1 MSHPHKFDLPAS
13 PSLEQNRK
21 RAKNLLKAVRAGD
34 SEAVARFRSGHP
46 RLGGASSE
54 VIRKDA
60 RLADAQWIIAREYGF
75 ASWTRLKAHVEA
87 LGGKKELRHPFETD
101 LQYYRDRAAGML
113 SVFGTGEQNAIR
125 LVRLFHPDFASASEA
140 DVRAASL
147 TQADAELILAR
158 EHGFETFDAFAGHV
172 GAIRERRISEPFAQ
186 AFAAIK
192 ADDLA
197 RLRELLARYPK
208 LANAAGT
215 NGNRLIMLAMSF
227 GRHAMVE
234 DLLAADADPQLPNNK
249 GWTALHQ
256 AAYADPAR
264 DPALALATLESLL
277 KAGAS
282 PFAEAYGDGGT
293 PLAVALFWGHR
304 MLAERLAKPVVAP
317 LNLRVA
323 AGLGRL
329 DLMAKLFDGGKLRPE
344 AGWHREFH
352 RPHSGFPPW
361 RPRDDAGEILAEAL
375 TYAAR
380 SGRIDAMVFLIAR
393 GADIDAEPY
402 NGTALHWAVAQRQVE
417 AATWL
422 IDHGAGINRQAAFGG
437 TRGVTP
443 LHVAAAWGGSPDCA
457 ALLLARGAD
466 RSIKDAEQNGTPAG
480 WAAFFKNDKIKE
492 MIERD

>member
-1 MSHPHKFDLPAS
+1 VSQTHTFDLPSS

-21 RAKNLLKAVRAGD
+21 RAKELLKAARAGD

-54 VIRKDA
+54 VIRKGA
-60 RLADAQWIIAREYGF
+60 RLADALWIIAREYGF
-75 ASWTRLKAHVEA
+75 ASWTHFKAHVEA
-87 LGGKKELRHPFETD
+87 LGGKTELRHPFETD
-101 LQYYRDRAAGML
+101 PQYYRDRAAGML

-125 LVRLFHPDFASASEA
+125 LVRLFHPNFASASEA

-158 EHGFETFDAFAGHV
+158 EHGFETFDALVGHI
-172 GAIRERRISEPFAQ
+172 GAIRAGRVSEPFAH
-186 AFAAIK
+186 AFDAIK
-192 ADDLA
+192 ADERA
-197 RLRELLARYPK
+197 RLQELLARHPK

-215 NGNRLIMLAMSF
+215 NANRLIMLAMSF
-227 GRHAMVE
+227 GRRAMVQ
-234 DLLAADADPQLPNNK
+234 DLLAAGADPELANNK

-256 AAYADPAR
+256 AAYADPTR
-264 DPALALATLESLL
+264 DPAGALATLDMLL
-277 KAGAS
+277 EAGAS

-293 PLAVALFWGHR
+293 PLSVALFWGHR
-304 MLAERLAKPVVAP
+304 VLAERLAQSEVAP

-329 DLMAKLFDGGKLRPE
+329 DLMAQLFDGAVLRPE

-361 RPRDDAGEILAEAL
+361 RPREDAGEILAEAL

-380 SGRIDAMVFLIAR
+380 SGRIDAMAFLIAH

-422 IDHGAGINRQAAFGG
+422 IDHGADINRQAAFGG

-443 LHVAAAWGGSPDCA
+443 LHVAAAWDGRPDCA
-457 ALLLARGAD
+457 KLLLDRGAD
-466 RSIKDAEQNGTPAG
+466 RSLKDAEQDSTPAG

-492 MIERD
+492 MIERG